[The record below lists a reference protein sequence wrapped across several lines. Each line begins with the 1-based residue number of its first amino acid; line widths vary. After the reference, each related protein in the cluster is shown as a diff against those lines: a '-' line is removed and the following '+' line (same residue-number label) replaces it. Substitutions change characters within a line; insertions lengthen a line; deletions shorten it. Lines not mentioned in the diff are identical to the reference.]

1 MKEMKNIKP
10 YFFLFILAVFSSANA
25 VVIRHDIEDNKYQ
38 IPASTFPALADFPS
52 EGHGVL
58 IYPQWVVTA
67 AHVACMQHHVEEIMI
82 NGLSRKVE
90 AVIVHPGYKEPP
102 STLVEEVLASG
113 DGSNLREFL
122 ALSDDI
128 ALIKLKEPIADV
140 EPISLF
146 RGSDENGKTVQIIG
160 KGATG
165 NGNDGVEPNS
175 PHRTTLRRAY
185 NVISNVDARWI
196 SYKFDSP
203 KSAIPLEG
211 VSGSGDSGSPV
222 LIRENEKWYLAGL
235 ASWASSE
242 KDLRTYRG
250 PLYGDGGNNVRI
262 SHYMAWIKN
271 TIPSGEREWSP
282 ELQ

>member
-1 MKEMKNIKP
+1 MKDMKNIKP
-10 YFFLFILAVFSSANA
+10 YFFSLILTVSFAANA
-25 VVIRHDIEDNKYQ
+25 IVIRHDIEDNKYQ
-38 IPASTFPALADFPS
+38 IPVSTFPALVDFPG

-67 AHVACMQHHVEEIMI
+67 AHVACMQHCIEEIMI
-82 NGLSRKVE
+82 SGLSRKVE
-90 AVIVHPGYKEPP
+90 TVIVHPGYKEPP
-102 STLVEEVLASG
+102 STLVENALASG

-140 EPISLF
+140 EPVSLF
-146 RGSDENGKTVQIIG
+146 LGSDEKGKTVQIIG

-165 NGNDGVEPNS
+165 NGYDGVEPQS

-185 NVISNVDARWI
+185 NVISNVDVRWI

-222 LIRENEKWYLAGL
+222 LIKENEKWYLAGL

-250 PLYGDGGNNVRI
+250 PLYGDLGNSVRI
-262 SHYMAWIKN
+262 SHYIVWIES
-271 TIPSGEREWSP
+271 TISAEE
-282 ELQ
+282 